1 MSLAIV
7 AREVHEDGNNVADS
21 LRGERVVKSPRDAA
35 ISCAVSK
42 TLFALALISGTPLA
56 QKADLPEVS
65 VGDQWKFA
73 VYYTVPSVTPN
84 RAWVITSITSIG
96 IEGTENGEP
105 LRLTRELNVL
115 DSPRSSESNP
125 KALSFP
131 LEVGKR
137 WRYDSDWV
145 FKPKASRGSTTVD
158 VAVVGHEKIRVPAG
172 DFDAFKLTA
181 TGSLRGTSPINSQY
195 AGETTETYW
204 YAPAARAIVKSVR
217 HNPYLGTTTVEL
229 VEFRLLP

>member
-1 MSLAIV
+1 MNLPQRNA
-7 AREVHEDGNNVADS
+7 
-21 LRGERVVKSPRDAA
+21 
-35 ISCAVSK
+35 AVSRASK
-42 TLFALALISGTPLA
+42 ASFVLALISGTPLA
-56 QKADLPEVS
+56 QIADLPDVKA
-65 VGDQWKFA
+65 GDEWKFA
-73 VYYTVPSVTPN
+73 AYYTVPSVTPN
-84 RAWVITSITSIG
+84 RTWVITSVTSIG

-115 DSPRSSESNP
+115 ESPRTRESTP

-145 FKPKASRGSTTVD
+145 FKPKASSGSTTVD
-158 VAVVGHEKIRVPAG
+158 VMVVGHETIKVPAG
-172 DFDAFKLTA
+172 EFDAFRLVA
-181 TGSLRGTSPINSQY
+181 VGSLRGTSPINSKY

-204 YAPAARAIVKSVR
+204 YAPTARAIVKSVR

-229 VEFRLLP
+229 VEFRLKP